1 MRIINKKLFKNNN
14 SKKIKKN
21 TIFNNKG
28 YILLTTSIIIFVVST
43 ILSSLSAGFIFYNN
57 LYHSSLKEDDSFKE
71 SEVNNLKKD
80 VINFT
85 YANYFDL
92 LYMLKDGS
100 TRKIEEITI
109 DEVNNETKEEY
120 LVLDLLQD
128 IDRYD
133 YNFTDSE
140 IERYFDLSGYNK
152 EDSEGYEDQI
162 NDLINEAS
170 SKIYDKSKASS
181 EDVSNE
187 LLVPIIDEIRTSS
200 YKVEKYFNDI
210 NEDISISLYTKKLS
224 FTGANMNVDSL
235 DLGGNRIYYPY
246 GDDMGVAYLAHLSN
260 FSIEIKNDFYR
271 LTLDFTT
278 YYIFEE
284 ADETK
289 KPYPFEYMIN
299 PNYDEAS
306 EGETEP
312 PTIEEGD
319 EIINPDEGS
328 EEEVTLYNQ
337 LIKLELTINSNLEK
351 IN

>member
-1 MRIINKKLFKNNN
+1 MRIKNKKLLKNNN

-92 LYMLKDGS
+92 LYMLKKDG
-100 TRKIEEITI
+100 KIEEIQK
-109 DEVNNETKEEY
+109 DEDNTETKEEY
-120 LVLDLLQD
+120 LVLDLLKD
-128 IDRYD
+128 IDNY
-133 YNFTDSE
+133 YYEFDSND
-140 IERYFDLSGYNK
+140 IESYFDLSGYNK
-152 EDSEGYEDQI
+152 DENPDEYDTQIISLIDQ
-162 NDLINEAS
+162 AS
-170 SKIYDKSKASS
+170 SKIYDRSQASS
-181 EDVSNE
+181 VDVSNE
-187 LLVPIIDEIRTSS
+187 RLVPIIDNIRKGS
-200 YKVEKYFNDI
+200 YEVEKYFNDL

-224 FTGANMNVDSL
+224 FTGANRNLTSF
-235 DLGGNRIYYPY
+235 DLGGNRIYYAY
-246 GDDMGVAYLAHLSN
+246 GDEIGVANLAHLLD
-260 FSIEIKNDFYR
+260 FSIEIKNDSYR
-271 LTLDFTT
+271 LTLNFTT
-278 YYIFEE
+278 NDIHDFKP
-284 ADETK
+284 DETK
-289 KPYPFEYMIN
+289 KIPYPFEYMKK
-299 PNYDEAS
+299 
-306 EGETEP
+306 P

-319 EIINPDEGS
+319 EIINPDEGN

-337 LIKLELTINSNLEK
+337 LIKLDLTIKSTLEK

>member
-1 MRIINKKLFKNNN
+1 MRINNKWLFKNNN

-85 YANYFDL
+85 YTNYFDL

-100 TRKIEEITI
+100 TSKIEEIKK
-109 DEVNNETKEEY
+109 DEDNNTETKEEY
-120 LVLDLLQD
+120 LVLDLLKD
-128 IDRYD
+128 INSYD
-133 YNFTDSE
+133 YEFTDSE
-140 IERYFDLSGYNK
+140 IEEYFDLSGYNK

-187 LLVPIIDEIRTSS
+187 RLEPIIDVIRSDS
-200 YKVEKYFNDI
+200 YKVEDYFEDL

-224 FTGANMNVDSL
+224 FNGANRNVDSL

-260 FSIEIKNDFYR
+260 FSIEIKNDSYR

-284 ADETK
+284 ETEEAI
-289 KPYPFEYMIN
+289 PYPFEYMIN
-299 PNYDEAS
+299 DEAS
-306 EGETEP
+306 EGESEL

-328 EEEVTLYNQ
+328 EEEATSYNQ
-337 LIKLELTINSNLEK
+337 LIKLDLTINSTLEK